1 MPGLLVVACLALI
14 LAGCGG
20 GGSGGS
26 TTASISGYVKDSAT
40 LAPIVEA
47 EYRLEGGGR
56 TFTAYADSSGHF
68 ALAGLPVNTPLAAT
82 VSAGNHQTV
91 SWEENFPAGSWQ
103 YISAILLQ
111 PVEGG
116 SDAVNLRFYDLAP
129 GQTYNLPDTN
139 TITDVGVMLFG
150 QTTTPG
156 SYNASVTI
164 NVGGTKRSYAL
175 PRSAASISP
184 VSTDLRS
191 LLDQKIRETPRAL
204 AGEQKADL
212 EAAVRADPAL
222 GSQRTFWATA
232 LPADHPEAPDPDLGR
247 WDQVTAT
254 LKAIGPSCLVYGDNA
269 HPLDQLDQQVY
280 DDIKQ
285 QFEDGLSIMRQYFGE
300 EASPTAKTVLLMTE
314 LESNAEG
321 WIVGYFHPINMY
333 ASAPYDIDGD
343 GVKENL
349 SNGCKMLYLTTYK
362 PASYDDAKWLETV
375 KGTVAHEF
383 QHMIYWSHRRTQ
395 SEDGLLDT
403 WLNEGLSCTATDLV
417 MTGQEYVHTAGND
430 SLVTNHLKKP
440 GESLT
445 TWGNSPQDYCEA
457 YMFLRYL
464 ADRFGVAKLEE
475 FVAASDSLD
484 AMQDV
489 SLVTGVP
496 FYSLFRD
503 WIMTVL
509 VDKYAWTMDDRFNYQ
524 SMDLFSFPE
533 SLALSSTGPTYV
545 TETGTN
551 YIVFTDLSST
561 EISVTVTGS
570 ATGARVV
577 YLVQGSVSPFIAPA
591 KAQK

>member
-1 MPGLLVVACLALI
+1 
-14 LAGCGG
+14 
-20 GGSGGS
+20 
-26 TTASISGYVKDSAT
+26 
-40 LAPIVEA
+40 
-47 EYRLEGGGR
+47 
-56 TFTAYADSSGHF
+56 
-68 ALAGLPVNTPLAAT
+68 
-82 VSAGNHQTV
+82 
-91 SWEENFPAGSWQ
+91 
-103 YISAILLQ
+103 
-111 PVEGG
+111 
-116 SDAVNLRFYDLAP
+116 
-129 GQTYNLPDTN
+129 
-139 TITDVGVMLFG
+139 
-150 QTTTPG
+150 
-156 SYNASVTI
+156 
-164 NVGGTKRSYAL
+164 
-175 PRSAASISP
+175 
-184 VSTDLRS
+184 
-191 LLDQKIRETPRAL
+191 
-204 AGEQKADL
+204 
-212 EAAVRADPAL
+212 
-222 GSQRTFWATA
+222 
-232 LPADHPEAPDPDLGR
+232 
-247 WDQVTAT
+247 
-254 LKAIGPSCLVYGDNA
+254 
-269 HPLDQLDQQVY
+269 
-280 DDIKQ
+280 
-285 QFEDGLSIMRQYFGE
+285 
-300 EASPTAKTVLLMTE
+300 
-314 LESNAEG
+314 
-321 WIVGYFHPINMY
+321 
-333 ASAPYDIDGD
+333 
-343 GVKENL
+343 
-349 SNGCKMLYLTTYK
+349 
-362 PASYDDAKWLETV
+362 
-375 KGTVAHEF
+375 
-383 QHMIYWSHRRTQ
+383 
-395 SEDGLLDT
+395 
-403 WLNEGLSCTATDLV
+403 